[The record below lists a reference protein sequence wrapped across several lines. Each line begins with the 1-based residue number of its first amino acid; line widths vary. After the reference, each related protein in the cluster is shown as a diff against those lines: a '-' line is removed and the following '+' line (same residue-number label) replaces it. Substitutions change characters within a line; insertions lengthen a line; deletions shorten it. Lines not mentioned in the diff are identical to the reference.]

1 MNIALRQARITR
13 EQFFNWAQ
21 GQDARYEFDG
31 FEPVAMTGGSL
42 NHNRIA
48 LNLHRALF
56 SRLEGGGCEA
66 FGPDAGVATVGNA
79 VRYPDGVVTCTPAAG
94 TGSLVPDPIV
104 VFEVLSPSSSR
115 MDRIVKV
122 REYRAVESIRR
133 CVILESTSIGLT
145 ILSRAG
151 GADDWMLTTMEA
163 GDPLQLPELGI
174 ALPLPEVHLATGLPG
189 TVGDDASD
197 T

>member
-1 MNIALRQARITR
+1 MTR
-13 EQFFNWAQ
+13 EQFLDWAQ
-21 GQDARYEFDG
+21 AQDARYEFDG

-56 SRLEGGGCEA
+56 NRLEGSGCEA
-66 FGPDAGVATVGNA
+66 FGPDAGIATVGNA

-94 TGSLVPDPIV
+94 AGSLVPDPIV
-104 VFEVLSPSSSR
+104 VFEVLSPSSGR

-122 REYRAVESIRR
+122 REYRAVGSIRR
-133 CVILESTSIGLT
+133 YVILESTSIGLT
-145 ILSRAG
+145 ILCRAG
-151 GADDWMLTTMEA
+151 GADDWMLTTLMA
-163 GDPLQLPELGI
+163 GDVLQLPELGI
-174 ALPLPEVHLATGLPG
+174 ALPLPEVYLATGLPE
-189 TVGDDASD
+189 TVEDDASD